1 MSVANLSSMNQTPIS
16 QTMTMGLLPQSQLN
30 YQTLFMAFAFNVM
43 LTVGLIHIGAIQPS
57 RVVVVAKR
65 LIYTPLVTTETLPA
79 ERQPA
84 IKPYEPAVV
93 AKLIISRSAVVIRP
107 ALVEP
112 PKVDIKPAA
121 PVLTDLSVS
130 LPKLAPQ
137 VQVGAF
143 APTKETPILSK
154 SLPSER
160 VQTGGFGDP
169 NGVKGHGDEKSQ
181 VTISSLG
188 SFDMPSGSGYGNG
201 TGSARGKAGIVA
213 TSGFDSQPDAPGP
226 TATVQTPTHDTSK
239 PVEILGHV
247 RPDYSEEG
255 RKLGIQ
261 GEVLLRV
268 RFTASG
274 QVSVLNVV
282 QGLGHGLD
290 EQAERVAGKIRFKP
304 AESNGQRVDSVAT
317 VHIIFEL
324 AS

>member
-1 MSVANLSSMNQTPIS
+1 
-16 QTMTMGLLPQSQLN
+16 MTMGLLPRPKIN
-30 YQTLFMAFAFNVM
+30 YPALFVAFALEVM
-43 LTVGLIHIGAIQPS
+43 LITGLVHIGVIKLSSA
-57 RVVVVAKR
+57 VVVARK
-65 LIYTPLVTTETLPA
+65 LVYTPLVTTEALPA
-79 ERQPA
+79 KRLPA
-84 IKPYEPAVV
+84 IKAYEPAVV
-93 AKLIISRSAVVIRP
+93 AKLVIPKPSHTIRLAV
-107 ALVEP
+107 VEP
-112 PKVDIKPAA
+112 PKVEIKAKA
-121 PVLTDLSVS
+121 PVLTDASVS

-143 APTKETPILSK
+143 APTKATPTLPK

-169 NGVKGHGDEKSQ
+169 NGVMGHGDGQGK

-188 SFDMPSGSGYGNG
+188 SFDMPAGSGSGNG
-201 TGSARGKAGIVA
+201 TGGAHGKAGVVA
-213 TSGFDSQPDAPGP
+213 ASGFDLQPEVPVSA
-226 TATVQTPTHDTSK
+226 ATVHASLHDNGK
-239 PVEILGHV
+239 PVEILAHD
-247 RPDYSEEG
+247 RPDYTDEG

-290 EQAERVAGKIRFKP
+290 EQAERAAQKIRFKP
-304 AESNGQRVDSVAT
+304 AESNGQQVDSVAI
-317 VHIIFEL
+317 VHVIFEL

>member
-1 MSVANLSSMNQTPIS
+1 MKQTPMS
-16 QTMTMGLLPQSQLN
+16 QTMTMGLLPQSKLN
-30 YQTLFMAFAFNVM
+30 YQTLFMAFALDAILIM
-43 LTVGLIHIGAIQPS
+43 GLVHIGVMKANS
-57 RVVVVAKR
+57 VVVVAKR

-79 ERQPA
+79 KRQPA

-93 AKLIISRSAVVIRP
+93 AKLIIPRSAVVIRP

-121 PVLTDLSVS
+121 PVLTDVSVS

-143 APTKETPILSK
+143 APTKETPTLSK

-169 NGVKGHGDEKSQ
+169 NGVKGHGDGKSQ
-181 VTISSLG
+181 LTISSLG
-188 SFDMPSGSGYGNG
+188 AFDMPSGSGYGNG
-201 TGSARGKAGIVA
+201 TGNARGKAGIVA
-213 TSGFDSQPDAPGP
+213 TSGFDSQPDAPGT
-226 TATVQTPTHDTSK
+226 TATVHTPSHDTGK
-239 PVEILGHV
+239 PVEILGHD

-261 GEVLLRV
+261 GEVLLQV

-290 EQAERVAGKIRFKP
+290 EQAERVAEKIRFKP
-304 AESNGQRVDSVAT
+304 AESNGQRVDSVAI
-317 VHIIFEL
+317 VHVIFEL